1 MKRLITLILS
11 LLLTSLCVHG
21 AEQYRFRMLDTNG
34 GLPDNNVRNLV
45 MLPNGLMCI
54 QTSSMLNLYNGT
66 TCNSYRY
73 NPVEIPYNEYSGL
86 NNTFYDAAANRLW
99 CTSRDHTW
107 CFDLNH
113 HRFEYDINITLGEYG
128 LSGVGQVTGFF
139 IDSHNNYWVVDENA
153 LIHRCNISQR
163 TTKQIEALEG
173 MTAPIKM
180 IQVGSSIWMLSL
192 NGTIAEY
199 DTALDSFRSIS
210 TLPISQNGGQP
221 SRMDMVKTSS
231 GNLWI
236 MFDRDL
242 IYFDTST
249 RTSLRTKI
257 VPLGKNDLYTTI
269 DIDSKDNLWVGS
281 ARSGVSIINTSTMS
295 CQTLPYLE
303 QTDGDKIYHHTDISK
318 IYIDNR
324 GGVWIATLA
333 EGLLYWHSDII
344 RLKNINN
351 SSLDSG
357 RMTDESVKCMVEDSD
372 GTLLVGTIDGLLR
385 YDPQRNAVDIPYPSL
400 RHELCISLYRDSRN
414 RIWLGTFNNG
424 AFMIDRGKIRH
435 YTYPE
440 MSAVDISYFDSTP
453 NYNCVRTFLELP
465 DGSFWVSVYGGV
477 GRFHIDSGK
486 IELLSK
492 RHEELSRFM
501 MVRDIC
507 YRPDGMLLCSGDNGR
522 FLYAPTEDR
531 VETNVHSA
539 ECYSPSN
546 QTFIDKHNIQ
556 WIATADGLTITDL
569 ETQKRWRITMEDG
582 LPNNNILS
590 IAPDNLGNI
599 WVATFSHIVR
609 IKPTYEG
616 DDLAFAFSTFDS
628 GDGIKASAFFQKSY
642 AVHSNGNIYFGGAH
656 GICEVCPTELYQRN
670 YNVKPIISSLQIFGH
685 TINVGE
691 QYNGRCIL
699 DTDLEHVERIR
710 LNHDESFLT
719 FEFSSLNYANP
730 QHTSYRYKLENFDK
744 QWNEIRS
751 QDIGRATYTFLQPGE
766 YVFRVMS
773 ADNDNDWS
781 REQAELHITIAPPFW
796 LSTTAF
802 VIYVLIFI
810 ILTVL
815 TSLYMRRRIVRRNTY
830 RQALAEQKQREELD
844 QMKYRFFTN
853 ISHELRTP
861 LSLIIL
867 PLESLIRDSQESS
880 ILPQLENMRRNALQ
894 LLSLVNN
901 LLDFRKLEQGGEK
914 LHLMRG
920 NISVF
925 VENMV
930 ENFRDATQRKELSL
944 EFENTLSSN
953 TMYFDTQQMQRIVNN
968 LLSNAL
974 KYTPSGGGIS
984 VRLTETSSKDSTGEA
999 IRMMLLE
1006 VSDTGIGISKHDLPH
1021 IFDRF
1026 YQSDNKSADSVGSGI
1041 GLHMV
1046 KQYVEMH
1053 SGTITALS
1061 EPGQGTTFRVMIPMN
1076 LHGTSED
1083 YSTEIAT
1090 PTESESQPRTSSK
1103 ETLSLLIIDDHSEF
1117 RQYMADELSTTYKVY
1132 QAEDGE
1138 KGLKSVAKH
1147 HPDIIIC
1154 DVMMPNMDG
1163 FEFTRRI
1170 KSDIAT
1176 SHIPVVLL
1184 TARADDDIR
1193 RDGYETGA
1201 DAYLT
1206 KPFKMEILQARIR
1219 NLIEER
1225 RRRISIF
1232 SSNIEV
1238 SPSQIT
1244 GSSIDESLMQ
1254 RIISVV
1260 EQNMDNPDFSVEE
1273 LSAEIGMHRMHLY
1286 RKLQSI
1292 ADMTPSEFIR
1302 SMRLKRAAQI
1312 FREREGINVSEVSDM
1327 VGFNTTKYFTR
1338 YFREMFGVTPSQYAS
1353 EIKRT
1358 LKKSDKG

>member
-1 MKRLITLILS
+1 MKRLTT
-11 LLLTSLCVHG
+11 LLLLVILFTFHSFG
-21 AEQYRFRMLDTNG
+21 AEEYRFRMLDTNG

-107 CFDLNH
+107 CFDLDR
-113 HRFEYDINITLGEYG
+113 HRFEYDINITLKEYG
-128 LSGVGQVTGFF
+128 LDGVGQVTGFF
-139 IDSHNNYWVVDENA
+139 IDSHNNYWVVDENS
-153 LIHRCNISQR
+153 LIYRCNSSLRR
-163 TTKQIEALEG
+163 TEQIEVLED

-180 IQVGSSIWMLSL
+180 IQVGGSIWMLSL
-192 NGTIAEY
+192 NGMLAEF
-199 DTALDSFRSIS
+199 DTSLGSFRSINS
-210 TLPISQNGGQP
+210 LPISQQGGQP
-221 SRMDMVKTSS
+221 SRMDMVQTSN

-242 IYFDTST
+242 IQFDTST
-249 RTSLRTKI
+249 RESLRTKI
-257 VPLGKNDLYTTI
+257 IPLGKNDLYTTI
-269 DIDSKDNLWVGS
+269 AIDAKDNLWVGS

-295 CQTLPYLE
+295 CRTLPYLE
-303 QTDGDKIYHHTDISK
+303 LSNGGRIYHHTDISK

-344 RLKNINN
+344 QLKTINN
-351 SSLDSG
+351 ASLDKG
-357 RMTDESVKCMVEDSD
+357 KMTDESVKCMVEDSD
-372 GTLLVGTIDGLLR
+372 GKLLVGTIDGLLR
-385 YDPQRNAVDIPYPSL
+385 YDPVSNSVDIPYPSL
-400 RHELCISLYRDSRN
+400 RHELCISLYRDRHD

-424 AFMIDRGKIRH
+424 AFMIERGKIRH

-477 GRFHIDSGK
+477 GRFHTESGK
-486 IELLSK
+486 IELLSE
-492 RHEELSRFM
+492 RHEELRRFM

-522 FLYAPTEDR
+522 FLYSPTEDR

-546 QTFIDKHNIQ
+546 QAFVDKHNTQ

-569 ETQKRWRITMEDG
+569 DTQKRWRITMEDG

-590 IAPDNLGNI
+590 MAADNLGNI

-628 GDGIKASAFFQKSY
+628 DDGVKASAFFQKSF
-642 AVHSNGNIYFGGAH
+642 AEHSNGNIYFGGAH

-670 YNVKPIISSLQIFGH
+670 YGVKPIISSLQIFGQ

-691 QYNGRCIL
+691 EYNGRCIL
-699 DTDLEHVERIR
+699 DTDLEHVGHIR

-730 QHTSYRYKLENFDK
+730 QHTSYRYILENFDK

-751 QDIGRATYTFLQPGE
+751 QDIGRATYTFLQPGT
-766 YVFRVMS
+766 YTFRVMS

-781 REQAELHITIAPPFW
+781 RQQAELRITIAPPFY
-796 LSTTAF
+796 LSTVAI
-802 VIYVLIFI
+802 VIYALIFI
-810 ILTVL
+810 ALTVL
-815 TSLYMRRRIVRRNTY
+815 ISIYLRRRTQRRNTR
-830 RQALAEQKQREELD
+830 RQELAEQKQREELD

-867 PLESLIRDSQESS
+867 PLESLIRNSQKES

-914 LHLMRG
+914 LHLTRG
-920 NISVF
+920 NISVL
-925 VENMV
+925 VENLV
-930 ENFRDATQRKELSL
+930 ENFRDATQRKELTL
-944 EFENTLSSN
+944 EFENTLSTS
-953 TMYFDTQQMQRIVNN
+953 TMAFDSQQMQRIVNN

-974 KYTPSGGGIS
+974 KYTPAGGGIS
-984 VRLTETSSKDSTGEA
+984 VRLTDTLSKDSTGEPQ
-999 IRMMLLE
+999 RMMLLE
-1006 VSDTGIGISKHDLPH
+1006 VSDTGIGISKQDLPH

-1026 YQSDNKSADSVGSGI
+1026 YQSDNKGADSVGSGI
-1041 GLHMV
+1041 GLHLT

-1053 SGTITALS
+1053 SGSIMALS
-1061 EPGQGTTFRVMIPMN
+1061 EQGHGTTFRVLIPMN
-1076 LHGTSED
+1076 LHGTSESD
-1083 YSTEIAT
+1083 NMEIVPQQQVDNQT
-1090 PTESESQPRTSSK
+1090 RLTNKDNPT
-1103 ETLSLLIIDDHSEF
+1103 LLIIDDHSEF
-1117 RQYMADELSTTYKVY
+1117 RQYMADELSTTYKVF

-1138 KGLKSVAKH
+1138 KGLRAVTKH

-1176 SHIPVVLL
+1176 SHIPVILL

-1273 LSAEIGMHRMHLY
+1273 LSSEIGMHRMHLY

-1312 FREREGINVSEVSDM
+1312 FREREGITVSEVSDL

-1338 YFREMFGVTPSQYAS
+1338 YFRDMFGVTPSQYAADL
-1353 EIKRT
+1353 KR
-1358 LKKSDKG
+1358 SDKTK